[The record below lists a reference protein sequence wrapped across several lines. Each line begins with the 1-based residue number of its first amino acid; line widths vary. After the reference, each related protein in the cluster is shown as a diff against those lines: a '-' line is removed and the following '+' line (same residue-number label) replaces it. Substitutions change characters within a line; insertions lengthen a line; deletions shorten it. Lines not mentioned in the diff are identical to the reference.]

1 MSLDNGRKDILLRQG
16 IDQIFEN
23 LSNSHRRLILLLLKQ
38 GRIKTETDVMV
49 RGGNN
54 STEAELALIHNHLP
68 RLDDAGYI
76 EWERDSGDISKGPR
90 FEEIEPL
97 LELIETHADELPADW
112 P

>member
-1 MSLDNGRKDILLRQG
+1 MSLTDREKDILLHPA

-23 LSNSHRRLILLLLKQ
+23 LSNSHRRVILLLLKE
-38 GRIKTETDVMV
+38 GSITTETDVMV
-49 RGGNN
+49 RGENS
-54 STEAELALIHNHLP
+54 STEAEMALVHNHLP

-76 EWERDSGDISKGPR
+76 EWDRDSGEISKGPR

-97 LELIETHADELPADW
+97 LELIETHAEDLPADW